1 MNSRGILLLKLHFST
16 CVGSKGGFLL
26 SADLGKIVVRKR
38 TIRQPLK
45 KEPPVLIMQD
55 ALPLFK
61 SFLKPV
67 SLKQRARQ
75 LVLRCVI
82 AFLMHLGKMSA
93 SRVAGAVQTDARHRV
108 RSVDSWDAAI
118 GGDAISSANCVLNCL
133 KWKRGKGRSS
143 STSIKPTVA
152 SKVSSP
158 KTRSSAAKKQSA
170 PRRTRRTEEVRAAV
184 VSLFRD
190 GLADYPQRNASTV
203 FRELLHRGL
212 L

>member
-1 MNSRGILLLKLHFST
+1 M
-16 CVGSKGGFLL
+16 
-26 SADLGKIVVRKR
+26 
-38 TIRQPLK
+38 
-45 KEPPVLIMQD
+45 LIMQD
-55 ALPLFK
+55 PLPLFK

-93 SRVAGAVQTDARHRV
+93 SRVAGAVRTDARHRTQV
-108 RSVDSWDAAI
+108 SRFLGRRYWRRCDLLGQLRAQLLEMEARQGTFVFDIDQTYCSQQGKLTENTI
-118 GGDAISSANCVLNCL
+118 I
-133 KWKRGKGRSS
+133 RGE
-143 STSIKPTVA
+143 
-152 SKVSSP
+152 
-158 KTRSSAAKKQSA
+158 KTKHQEEQEEA
-170 PRRTRRTEEVRAAV
+170 EEVRAAV